1 MKLGINTYTYMWSS
15 GFEGARPERPLTAL
29 GLLEKAHE
37 LGVRVVQIGPNL
49 PLDRLPEAELDRLDR
64 QAREWGIELE
74 LGTRGLETDHLAG
87 QVGLCRRFGST
98 LLRTV
103 PEIGGQTPETQD
115 IPGYLREILPLLEQA
130 GPVLSPSTPLGV
142 NYVEGVRLAMENG
155 KIPAEELR
163 GVLEEVNSP
172 LVGIVLDS
180 VNSLAVPEGWKHVT
194 QVLAP
199 YTMCLHFKDFVVKRV
214 WHMMGFVCE
223 GRPAGQ
229 GQLDTPWLL
238 ETLKASR
245 YDFNVILE
253 LWPPEQKTLP
263 ETIALEQAWAK
274 ESISYLRQYVKD

>member
-1 MKLGINTYTYMWSS
+1 VKLGINTYTYMWSI

>member
-1 MKLGINTYTYMWSS
+1 MKLGINTYTYMWSI

-238 ETLKASR
+238 ETLKASH

-263 ETIALEQAWAK
+263 ETIALEQAWAE

>member
-1 MKLGINTYTYMWSS
+1 
-15 GFEGARPERPLTAL
+15 LTAI
-29 GLLEKAHE
+29 GLLEKARA

-98 LLRTV
+98 LLRTI

-115 IPGYLREILPLLEQA
+115 MPGYLREILPLLAQA
-130 GPVLSPSTPLGV
+130 GPVLSNVEGPVLSPSTPLGV

-163 GVLEEVNSP
+163 DVLEEVNSP

-263 ETIALEQAWAK
+263 ETIALEQAWAE